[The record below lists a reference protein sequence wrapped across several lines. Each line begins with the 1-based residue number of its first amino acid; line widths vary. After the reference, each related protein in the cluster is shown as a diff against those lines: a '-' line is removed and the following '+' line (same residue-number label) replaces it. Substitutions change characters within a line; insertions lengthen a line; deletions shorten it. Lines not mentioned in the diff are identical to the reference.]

1 MSTFWLLVI
10 AMMLLALV
18 FSAAP
23 LLRRRHDTSI
33 DQNQLNTAVIREQL
47 RELQADLD
55 AGKLDQASWNAA
67 KTDLERELLNQL
79 DDGNE
84 GTAAAPRSGRWAVG
98 LVGLLV
104 PLVAVLLYLQLG
116 AVDFQER
123 RELTAAAQ
131 GADADGHPLVA
142 MVAQLSQRMRENPDQ
157 LEGWLLLARSYA
169 ALNQFDNALEAYAQ
183 ARRLVGDQPELLI
196 DSADM
201 LVMASGGQ
209 FTDEVG
215 ALLDQALSVQPD
227 NAKGLWLK
235 GHWKFRNNDIQGAID
250 NWKKAAAQLPPDSEN
265 VLAINQQIRQAQIAL
280 GMPQSEAPDAAAPDT
295 GKQQSAGGAIEVTVR
310 LDPALTQQAAPG
322 DTVFIFAR
330 AVEGPRMPL
339 AIVRKQVADLPVSV
353 RLDDSLAMTPA
364 MVLSNFDQ
372 VAVGARVSR
381 SGNAMAQSGDLEGLT
396 SPVQVARGEAVEVV
410 IDAAV
415 P

>member
-1 MSTFWLLVI
+1 MSTFWLLAT

-23 LLRRRHDTSI
+23 LLRRRHDTSV
-33 DQNQLNTAVIREQL
+33 DQNQLNTAVIGEQL

-55 AGKLDQASWNAA
+55 AGKLDQASWSAA
-67 KTDLERELLNQL
+67 KTDLERELLSQL
-79 DDGNE
+79 ETDKQNV
-84 GTAAAPRSGRWAVG
+84 AAPPRSGRWAIG

-104 PLVAVLLYLQLG
+104 PLIAVLMYLQLG
-116 AVDFQER
+116 TVDFQER
-123 RELTAAAQ
+123 QTLTAAAS
-131 GADADGHPLVA
+131 GVADDGHPLVA
-142 MVAQLSQRMRENPDQ
+142 MVAQLSERMREDPDQ

-169 ALNQFDNALEAYAQ
+169 ALEQFGNALNAYAQ

-201 LVMASGGQ
+201 LVMASGGR

-215 ALLDQALSVQPD
+215 ALLDQALAMQPD
-227 NAKGLWLK
+227 HAKGLWLK
-235 GHWKFRNNDIQGAID
+235 GHWKFRNNDIPGAID

-280 GMPQSEAPDAAAPDT
+280 GMPESEALSAAAPDT
-295 GKQQSAGGAIEVTVR
+295 GQQQSGSGAIEVTVR
-310 LDPALTQQAAPG
+310 LDPALAQQASPG

-372 VAVGARVSR
+372 VAVGARISR
-381 SGNAMAQSGDLEGLT
+381 SGNAMAQSGDMEGLT

>member
-1 MSTFWLLVI
+1 MSTFWLLAA

-23 LLRRRHDTSI
+23 LLRKHRGASI
-33 DQNQLNTAVIREQL
+33 DQNQLNTAVIKEQL

-55 AGKLDQASWNAA
+55 AGKLDQASWTAA
-67 KTDLERELLNQL
+67 KTDLERELLSQL
-79 DDGNE
+79 EVGDDR
-84 GTAAAPRSGRWAVG
+84 TPAAPRSGRWAIG
-98 LVGLLV
+98 LIGVLV
-104 PLVAVLLYLQLG
+104 PVMAVLLYLQLG
-116 AVDFQER
+116 SVDFQER
-123 RELTAAAQ
+123 QELAAAAP
-131 GADADGHPLVA
+131 GADNGHPLVA
-142 MVAQLSQRMRENPDQ
+142 MVAQLSERLRENPDQ

-169 ALNQFDNALEAYAQ
+169 ALNQFDNALDAYSQ

-209 FTDEVG
+209 FTDAVG
-215 ALLDQALSVQPD
+215 ALLDQALAMQPD

-235 GHWKFRNNDIQGAID
+235 GHWKYRNNDIQGAVD
-250 NWKKAAAQLPPDSEN
+250 NWQKAVAQLPPDSEN
-265 VLAINQQIRQAQIAL
+265 ALAINQQIKQAQNAL
-280 GMPQSEAPDAAAPDT
+280 GMPATEEVTATATDT
-295 GKQQSAGGAIEVTVR
+295 GAQQASGSGIEVTVS
-310 LDPALTQQAAPG
+310 LDPALAKQAAPG

-330 AVEGPRMPL
+330 AVQGPRMPL

-353 RLDDSLAMTPA
+353 TLDDSLAMTPA

-372 VAVGARVSR
+372 VAVGARVSK
-381 SGNAMAQSGDLEGLT
+381 SGNAMAQSGDLEGMI
-396 SPVQVARGEAVEVV
+396 SPVQLPRGAAVKVV
-410 IDAAV
+410 IDQAV

>member
-1 MSTFWLLVI
+1 MSTFWLLAT

-23 LLRRRHDTSI
+23 LLRRRHDTSV
-33 DQNQLNTAVIREQL
+33 DQDQLNTAVIREQL

-55 AGKLDQASWNAA
+55 AGKLDQASWTAA

-79 DDGNE
+79 ETGE
-84 GTAAAPRSGRWAVG
+84 ESTATAPRSGRWAIG

-104 PLVAVLLYLQLG
+104 PLIAVVLYLQLG
-116 AVDFQER
+116 TVDFQER
-123 RELTAAAQ
+123 QTLTAAAP
-131 GADADGHPLVA
+131 GTDDNGHPLVA
-142 MVAQLSQRMRENPDQ
+142 MVAKLSERMREDPDQ

-215 ALLDQALSVQPD
+215 ALLDQALAMQPD

-235 GHWKFRNNDIQGAID
+235 GHWKFRNNDIPGAID

-265 VLAINQQIRQAQIAL
+265 VQAINQQIQQAEVAL
-280 GMPQSEAPDAAAPDT
+280 GMPAGEALTAAARDT
-295 GKQQSAGGAIEVTVR
+295 GEQQTGGGAIEVTVR
-310 LDPALTQQAAPG
+310 LDPALAQQASPG

-364 MVLSNFDQ
+364 MVLSKFDQ
-372 VAVGARVSR
+372 VAVGARISR

-396 SPVQVARGEAVEVV
+396 SPVQVARGAAVEIV
-410 IDAAV
+410 IDQAV